1 VSSPKGFVLQSSFGE
16 VPKSHRFCSPKERQP
31 SSGSNKAPLGMD
43 LDPVFVMDPVL
54 DLGLYPDPVLDL
66 GLVPVLAAS
75 PTSLVATVS
84 PVIRAP
90 ACPAAD
96 FGAPVMSVAPVLRVK
111 QFSFPPVLEDAPLN
125 SAHAK
130 VPYVSKSSLG
140 LRREAI

>member
-1 VSSPKGFVLQSSFGE
+1 
-16 VPKSHRFCSPKERQP
+16 
-31 SSGSNKAPLGMD
+31 
-43 LDPVFVMDPVL
+43 VL
-54 DLGLYPDPVLDL
+54 DLGLGLDP

-90 ACPAAD
+90 ACPTAASSS
-96 FGAPVMSVAPVLRVK
+96 PVMSVASISRLK

-130 VPYVSKSSLG
+130 ASSVSKSSLG
-140 LRREAI
+140 L